1 MAMKPDGTRW
11 GGDFDEGLRGG
22 GFVKRTVME
31 AYWCDVCGKGP
42 FRAFVLIQ
50 IHMRGYHP
58 GEGDS

>member
-1 MAMKPDGTRW
+1 MEAERRATSPIRM
-11 GGDFDEGLRGG
+11 GG

-31 AYWCDVCGKGP
+31 AYWCDVYGKGP